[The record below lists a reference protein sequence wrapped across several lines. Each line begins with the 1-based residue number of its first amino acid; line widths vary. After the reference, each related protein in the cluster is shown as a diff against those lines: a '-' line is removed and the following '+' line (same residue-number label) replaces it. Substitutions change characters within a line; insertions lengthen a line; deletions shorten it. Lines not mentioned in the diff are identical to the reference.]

1 MTDSFPP
8 ALLEAIEQ
16 LGYRATVGEAA
27 AQAGLELNQA
37 QQSLLTLAADAGGHL
52 QVAQS
57 GEMVFLFPPNFR
69 ALLSQ
74 KYWRLRWR
82 AFWGRVWSFIFYL
95 IRLSFGIVLILSILL
110 MLAAIIAIL
119 VALNSKEGEG
129 GGSDDRGWDF
139 FFLPTDIFW
148 IFDPGAVY
156 NRQEAKGQSR
166 RRELNFLE
174 AVFSFLFGDGDPNYR
189 LEEKRWRLIGS
200 VLRNRGGAVAGE
212 QILPYL
218 DGVSPSSLE
227 TEDYMLPV
235 LARFNGYP
243 QVSEQGE
250 MVYTFPDLQSA
261 AQARKRDLIPA
272 ALQENLWRFS
282 AASPGQIIG
291 AVFLGG
297 VNLIL
302 ALIFGHL
309 LTYDTG
315 LEVINWIA
323 WLYPFL
329 LTYGVGFLAIPLGR
343 YLVLQR
349 LNQNIRQRNRS
360 REIQTERLLRPSE
373 VARHKLDFARSLER
387 METIT
392 PESLVYST
400 ESSVLEQ
407 LEGEAD
413 LKERD

>member
-8 ALLEAIEQ
+8 ALLQAIEQ
-16 LGYRATVGEAA
+16 LDYRATVGEVA
-27 AQAGLELNQA
+27 AQAGWELNRT

-69 ALLSQ
+69 TLLSQ

-82 AFWGRVWSFIFYL
+82 AFWGRVWQIVFYL
-95 IRLSFGIVLILSILL
+95 IRLSFGVVLILSILL
-110 MLAAIIAIL
+110 LLTVIIAIL
-119 VALNSKEGEG
+119 VALNSKEGDG
-129 GGSDDRGWDF
+129 GAGGDDRGWNF

-148 IFDPGAVY
+148 IFDPSAVY
-156 NRQEAKGQSR
+156 NRQEAKGSGQ

-174 AVFSFLFGDGDPNYR
+174 AVFSFLFGDGDPNHR
-189 LEEKRWRLIGS
+189 LDEKRWRLIGA
-200 VLRNRGGAVAGE
+200 VLRNRGGAAAGE

-218 DGVSPSSLE
+218 EAVSAQSLE
-227 TEDYMLPV
+227 TEDYILPV

-261 AQARKRDLIPA
+261 AQERKRSLIPA
-272 ALQENLWRFS
+272 SLQETPWRFS

-302 ALIFGHL
+302 ALILGHL

-329 LTYGVGFLAIPLGR
+329 LAYGVGFLAIPLGR

-349 LNQNIRQRNRS
+349 LNQHIRQRNQS
-360 REIQTERLLRPSE
+360 RVAQAERLLHPS
-373 VARHKLDFARSLER
+373 ATLRHKLDFARSLER
-387 METIT
+387 IATIK
-392 PESLVYST
+392 PENLVYST

-407 LEGEAD
+407 LEGEKD
-413 LKERD
+413 LG

>member
-8 ALLEAIEQ
+8 ALLQAIEQ
-16 LGYRATVGEAA
+16 LDYRATVGEVA
-27 AQAGLELNQA
+27 AQAGWELNRT

-69 ALLSQ
+69 ILLSQ

-82 AFWGRVWSFIFYL
+82 AFWGRVWRVVFYL
-95 IRLSFGIVLILSILL
+95 IRLSFGVVLILSILL

-119 VALNSKEGEG
+119 VALNSKEGDS
-129 GGSDDRGWDF
+129 GGSDDRGWNF

-148 IFDPGAVY
+148 IFDPSVVY
-156 NRQEAKGQSR
+156 NRQEAKSQGR

-189 LEEKRWRLIGS
+189 LEEKRWQLIGA

-218 DGVSPSSLE
+218 EAVSPQSLE
-227 TEDYMLPV
+227 TEDYILPV

-261 AQARKRDLIPA
+261 AQERQRSLLPTS
-272 ALQENLWRFS
+272 LQETPRRFS

-302 ALIFGHL
+302 ALILGHL

-315 LEVINWIA
+315 LEIINWIA

-329 LTYGVGFLAIPLGR
+329 AYGVGFLAIPLGR

-349 LNQNIRQRNRS
+349 LNKNIQSRNQGR
-360 REIQTERLLRPSE
+360 RALAERLLHPSE
-373 VARHKLDFARSLER
+373 TLRHKLDFARSLEQT
-387 METIT
+387 ETIT

-407 LEGEAD
+407 LEGEKD
-413 LKERD
+413 WE